1 MFSVS
6 DFLAV
11 SLYHRRKKKKK
22 RGNKHCA
29 RMIDHVLN
37 FIRLLQVLYIRSSKI
52 NNQEIKPTLFNCY
65 ITKLSQK
72 KN

>member
-1 MFSVS
+1 
-6 DFLAV
+6 
-11 SLYHRRKKKKK
+11 
-22 RGNKHCA
+22 
-29 RMIDHVLN
+29 MIDHVLN

-72 KN
+72 KKFRKLSRKIKIKNKIKQKLK